1 MLTLSPVHKRSRL
14 VLTNPLYFD
23 NIGVSKKGSPMSK
36 PERLEAIKRADEKV
50 QAMQE
55 ELTLLREV
63 YGESD

>member
-1 MLTLSPVHKRSRL
+1 
-14 VLTNPLYFD
+14 
-23 NIGVSKKGSPMSK
+23 MSK

-55 ELTLLREV
+55 EWTLLREV